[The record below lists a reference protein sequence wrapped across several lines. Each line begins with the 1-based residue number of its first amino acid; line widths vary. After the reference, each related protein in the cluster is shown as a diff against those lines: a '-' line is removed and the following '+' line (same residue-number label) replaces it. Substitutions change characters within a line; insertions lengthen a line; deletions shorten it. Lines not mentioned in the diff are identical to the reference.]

1 MTLAAF
7 PAELA
12 ALCVVVVPDDD
23 DADDGDI
30 VVAPPAAPLA
40 LLLGRRL
47 GDMAQ
52 WNSFAGG
59 LTERTSISRPVVLAG
74 LLRELL

>member
-1 MTLAAF
+1 MAATAADAAF

-12 ALCVVVVPDDD
+12 AFCVVVDDEDPDT
-23 DADDGDI
+23 
-30 VVAPPAAPLA
+30 APEDPASAPE
-40 LLLGRRL
+40 LLLGRLR

-59 LTERTSISRPVVLAG
+59 LTDRTSMLSRPVVLAG

>member
-12 ALCVVVVPDDD
+12 ALCVVVVEAADADAD
-23 DADDGDI
+23 ADADDGGDI
-30 VVAPPAAPLA
+30 VVA

-59 LTERTSISRPVVLAG
+59 LTDRTSMSSPVVLAG